1 MPRFSFI
8 FLGFIPILSEYT
20 RHFTHNLPV
29 ALLNSPPFR
38 DPQVM
43 SDFALNFVA
52 NRDVG
57 ALSKSEYRR
66 LMIGGQIMRDPG
78 EDGIVWVGRI
88 WTDSKNIVRHIRRE
102 TVDLSLIETGNHV
115 QFVWNGPT
123 PTSLQ

>member
-1 MPRFSFI
+1 M
-8 FLGFIPILSEYT
+8 T
-20 RHFTHNLPV
+20 
-29 ALLNSPPFR
+29 
-38 DPQVM
+38 

-57 ALSKSEYRR
+57 TLSKSEYRR

-102 TVDLSLIETGNHV
+102 TVDLSLIETGNNV